1 MVDATESELMSATLS
16 IPANASL
23 VGESAVRQR
32 RIAFGLW
39 LIVAFTA
46 VLWAL
51 PLVFVIFTSLKPE
64 REIFEGT
71 SYLPPRSVDV
81 ANYSEAWDRGQ
92 LFRSLKN
99 SLFIA
104 AIKVPLGLIVSSMA
118 AFALTRIRF
127 VGQRALLAV
136 IALGAMVP
144 IQVALAPLFSIMLD
158 LGLLNS
164 RLGIILPYLAFGIP
178 YQVFIL
184 AGFFSAI
191 PNDLDEAARID
202 GTSNFQ
208 LYARIILPLAKPA
221 LAALFILDFVATW
234 NEYAI
239 ASVLLQRQEVWTIP
253 LSIQGFNTQFTSFY
267 GPLNSYIFMSII
279 PVLVIYVAFQKY
291 FVSGTFAGAVKG

>member
-1 MVDATESELMSATLS
+1 MSATLS
-16 IPANASL
+16 LPADTTL
-23 VGESAVRQR
+23 VGDAATRQR
-32 RIAFGLW
+32 RIASALW
-39 LIVAFTA
+39 VIVAVSA
-46 VLWAL
+46 VLWAV
-51 PLVFVIFTSLKPE
+51 PLIFVIFTSLKSE
-64 REIFEGT
+64 REIFEAT
-71 SYLPPRSVDV
+71 SYLPPRSLDV

-104 AIKVPLGLIVSSMA
+104 IIKVPLGIIVSSLA
-118 AFALTRIRF
+118 AFALTRLRF

-144 IQVALAPLFSIMLD
+144 IQVALAPLFNVMLELD
-158 LGLLNS
+158 LLNS
-164 RLGIILPYLAFGIP
+164 RVGIILPYLAFGIP

-191 PNDLDEAARID
+191 PTDLDEAARID

-208 LYARIILPLAKPA
+208 LYRRIILPLAKPA

-239 ASVLLQRQEVWTIP
+239 ASVLLQRQSVWTVP
-253 LSIQGFNTQFTSFY
+253 LSIQGFNTQFTSMY
-267 GPLNSYIFMSII
+267 GPLNSYIFMSVI
-279 PVLVIYVAFQKY
+279 PVLVIYIAFQKY

>member
-1 MVDATESELMSATLS
+1 MSATLS
-16 IPANASL
+16 IPAHPSL
-23 VGESAVRQR
+23 VGESAIRQR
-32 RIAFGLW
+32 RIAVGLW
-39 LIVAFTA
+39 LIVAFSA

-71 SYLPPRSVDV
+71 TYLPPQSVDV

-104 AIKVPLGLIVSSMA
+104 VIKVPLGLIVSSMA

-208 LYARIILPLAKPA
+208 LYTRIILPLAKPA

-239 ASVLLQRQEVWTIP
+239 ASVLLQRQNVWTIP
-253 LSIQGFNTQFTSFY
+253 LSIQNFNTQFTSLY
-267 GPLNSYIFMSII
+267 GPLNSYIFMSVI